1 MEEDHWHYHFYDTV
15 KGSDWLGDQD
25 AIHYMC
31 EEAPKAVIELENYG
45 MPFSR
50 LENGKIYQRAFGGQ
64 SINYGKGGQAHRCCC
79 VADRTGHSLLHTLYG
94 RVSFCFNSVSDKSWI
109 NVLTVIKNPVLKFV
123 VNVLLLK
130 KSLAQTHYKFVWW
143 LKDLVILY
151 YFIFQSLKYD
161 TSYFIEYFALDLI
174 MEDGECRGVTALCL
188 EDGTIHRFK
197 SKNTVLA
204 TG

>member
-94 RVSFCFNSVSDKSWI
+94 RVSDCFISVSDKSWI
-109 NVLTVIKNPVLKFV
+109 NVSTVIKKPVLKFV

-130 KSLAQTHYKFVWW
+130 KSGTDPLQICMKIKGFSYIVLF
-143 LKDLVILY
+143 
-151 YFIFQSLKYD
+151 FFQSLKYD

>member
-94 RVSFCFNSVSDKSWI
+94 RVSFCFNSVSDMSWI
-109 NVLTVIKNPVLKFV
+109 NVSTVIKKPVLKFV

-130 KSLAQTHYKFVWW
+130 KSGTHSLQICMMVKGFSYII
-143 LKDLVILY
+143 IL
-151 YFIFQSLKYD
+151 FFSLLNTTPL
-161 TSYFIEYFALDLI
+161 TSLNILPLI
-174 MEDGECRGVTALCL
+174 WSWKMESVGESLPYA
-188 EDGTIHRFK
+188 
-197 SKNTVLA
+197 
-204 TG
+204 